1 MDCSLDDALT
11 LLRQW
16 NSNNSVVRLSFVGR
30 GLKILYSSGRIA
42 DVSGRE
48 ITFATQGTRFEFDIG
63 TLSPAELI
71 SLGSSDEV
79 PDAIKELSKD
89 SDEAALM
96 FKGLMGD
103 ILVILKEKIK

>member
-16 NSNNSVVRLSFVGR
+16 NSNNSAVRLSFAGR
-30 GLKILYSSGRIA
+30 GIKILYSSGRIT

-48 ITFATQGTRFEFDIG
+48 VTFATEGVRFEFDVG

-71 SLGSSDEV
+71 SLGSSEEV
-79 PDAIKELSKD
+79 PGAIKELSKD

-96 FKGLMGD
+96 FRGLLGD